1 MSEAS
6 VLQFHLGSSLAYS
19 VEILQL
25 STTISLL
32 CFITSLNLAVVMLVV
47 GCESDG
53 ANLVICGGDYVTQ
66 VVMMI
71 VVVKKREY

>member
-1 MSEAS
+1 M
-6 VLQFHLGSSLAYS
+6 FYHLFKSCSSDVS
-19 VEILQL
+19 
-25 STTISLL
+25 SG
-32 CFITSLNLAVVMLVV
+32 